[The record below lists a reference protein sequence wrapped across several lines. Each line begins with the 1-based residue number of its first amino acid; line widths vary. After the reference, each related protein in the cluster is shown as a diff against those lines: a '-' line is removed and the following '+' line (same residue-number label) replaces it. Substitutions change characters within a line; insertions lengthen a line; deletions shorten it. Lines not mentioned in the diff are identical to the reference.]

1 MLIGR
6 RDLRSN
12 NSWMHNLPHL
22 VRGKERCTMQVN
34 PSDAERLGLAEG
46 GDAAVSSRAGELVV
60 PIEVTDS
67 IMEGVV
73 SIPHGWGHDAEGARL
88 EVAARAPGVNS
99 NLLSDETARRRPL
112 RERRAQRHPGR
123 GGTRPGAIAGPAEP
137 APALSRRG

>member
-1 MLIGR
+1 
-6 RDLRSN
+6 
-12 NSWMHNLPHL
+12 
-22 VRGKERCTMQVN
+22 MQVN

-88 EVAARAPGVNS
+88 EVAGRAPGVNS
-99 NLLSDETARRRPL
+99 NLLVRRSARRRPL
-112 RERRAQRHPGR
+112 RERRAQRHPGG
-123 GGTRPGAIAGPAEP
+123 GGTRPGAIAGAGRAGSGAQPP
-137 APALSRRG
+137 RLNL